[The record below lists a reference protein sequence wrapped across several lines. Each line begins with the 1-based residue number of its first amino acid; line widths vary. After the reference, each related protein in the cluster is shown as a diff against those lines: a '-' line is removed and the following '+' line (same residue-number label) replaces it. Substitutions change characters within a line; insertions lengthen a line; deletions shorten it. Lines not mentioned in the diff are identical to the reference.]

1 MAEAYGRTGEYRMV
15 RTDGPIYSAFIAKKD
30 DKSRPVYDTKAR
42 NCIRET
48 VEGLLTNTTT
58 PDNPGMLLGKVQ
70 SGKTRTFLGVIA
82 LAFDNG
88 FDVAVVFTKG
98 TNALAQQTLAR
109 LNKEFR
115 SEVER
120 DLIHIFDV
128 MSLPEPLAE
137 YELQHKLILVCK
149 KEDDNIRRLDNAIF
163 HTNPD
168 LVKKRILLIDDE
180 ADFASIGFR
189 RTRAEGIKINKIAS
203 QLDDLRRRLGQVDVL
218 QVTATPYSLY
228 LQPET
233 MVIPA
238 TQETF
243 LPVKPAFTRL
253 VPIHD
258 QYIGGQYYFEESLDT
273 DSVASHLHIPVDP
286 SELAVLKAQDR
297 RRFKIEDALTS
308 PAIASLRRAIVTFIV
323 GGFIRQWQE
332 GRAGKQRPKYSF
344 IVHSETKKGAHEWQE
359 RIVEQVVG
367 RMRTALK
374 TGDNVVR
381 RLVEA
386 AYKDLSASVELLH
399 GELPTVDDIM
409 AALDEV
415 LPMVNYTRVNSEKD
429 VLAMLDESGQL
440 KLRTPFNIFIGGQI
454 LDRGLTIANLIGFF
468 YGRSPKRFQQDTV
481 LQHSRMYGVRPK
493 EDLAVTRFYTTPDI
507 YRAMRNINDSDSALR
522 ESFEQGGDDAGVV
535 FLQADP
541 TGGVIPCS
549 PNKILLSTVTTIR
562 PEARFLPVGF
572 STDVKSRALKHVEAI
587 DGIVK
592 EFAPGENDPPFV
604 LPLETAEKI
613 IDHIRESLVMDPGF
627 SWDVKAFKAT
637 LQHLATS
644 NPDEGQREDVVCL
657 VRRNRNLGK
666 HPPGNPDR
674 LQSAP
679 DSLVERTLVGQFQG
693 NRPALFLYGQN
704 GSSQEGWNDSPF
716 WWPVLRAPSTAR
728 TVIFASDTVQ

>member
-1 MAEAYGRTGEYRMV
+1 MV
-15 RTDGPIYSAFIAKKD
+15 NADGPIYTAFINKND
-30 DKSRPVYDTKAR
+30 DKGKPVYDAKAR
-42 NCIRET
+42 DCVVET
-48 VEGLLTNTTT
+48 VEGLLTKTTT

-98 TNALAQQTLAR
+98 TKALAQQTLAR
-109 LNKEFR
+109 LNKEFK
-115 SEVER
+115 SEIES
-120 DLIHIFDV
+120 DLFHVFDI

-163 HTNPD
+163 HTNPG
-168 LVKKRILLIDDE
+168 LATKRLLLIDDE

-203 QLDDLRRRLGQVDVL
+203 QLDSLRKRLKEVDVL

-233 MVIPA
+233 MSIPA

-258 QYIGGQYYFEESLDT
+258 KYIGGEYYFEESLDVA
-273 DSVASHLHIPVDP
+273 SVASYLHVSVDP
-286 SELAVLKAQDR
+286 SELAVLKNEDR

-332 GRAGKQRPKYSF
+332 GRAGRQRPKYSF
-344 IVHSETKKGAHEWQE
+344 IVHTETKKGSHEWQE
-359 RIVEQVVG
+359 RIVEQIVA
-367 RMRTALK
+367 RMKSAVK
-374 TGDNVVR
+374 SGNNVIR
-381 RLVEA
+381 SLVEA
-386 AYKDLSASVELLH
+386 AHTDLSDSIQLLH
-399 GELPTVDDIM
+399 GDVPTVDDILM
-409 AALDEV
+409 ALGQV

-507 YRAMRNINDSDSALR
+507 YGAMRNIHEFDSALR
-522 ESFEQGGDDAGVV
+522 ESFEQGGDKAGVV
-535 FLQADP
+535 FLRADP
-541 TGGVIPCS
+541 TRGVIPCS

-572 STDVKSRALKHVEAI
+572 STDAKSRALKHVQAI
-587 DGIVK
+587 DAIIQGV
-592 EFAPGENDPPFV
+592 APGENDPPFL
-604 LPLETAEKI
+604 LPLSDAEKI
-613 IDHIRESLVMDPGF
+613 IDHIAASLVMDAGAY
-627 SWDVKAFKAT
+627 WDVKAFKAS
-637 LQHLATS
+637 LHHLARS
-644 NPDEGQREDVVCL
+644 NPDTSQRDRVACL

-679 DSLVERTLVGQFQG
+679 DSLVERKLLAQFQE
-693 NRPALFLYGQN
+693 NRPALFLYRQN
-704 GSSQEGWNDSPF
+704 GKAEDGWSGCPF
-716 WWPVLRAPSTAR
+716 WWPVLRAPSTSR
-728 TVIFASDTVQ
+728 TVIFASDTVN

>member
-1 MAEAYGRTGEYRMV
+1 MV
-15 RTDGPIYSAFIAKKD
+15 KTNGPIYSVFINKMD
-30 DKSRPVYDTKAR
+30 DKGKPVYDSDAK
-42 NCIRET
+42 NCVQET
-48 VEGLLTNTTT
+48 VDSLLTKTTT

-109 LNKEFR
+109 LNKDFKTEIE
-115 SEVER
+115 S
-120 DLIHIFDV
+120 DLIHVFDI
-128 MSLPEPLAE
+128 MSLPDPLAE
-137 YELQHKLILVCK
+137 YELQHKLIFVCK

-168 LVKKRILLIDDE
+168 LANKRILLIDDE

-203 QLDDLRRRLGQVDVL
+203 QLDALRRRLDQVDVL

-228 LQPET
+228 LQPDT
-233 MVIPA
+233 MTIPT

-253 VPIHD
+253 VPVHD
-258 QYIGGQYYFEESLDT
+258 KYIGGDYYFEESQEA
-273 DSVASHLHIPVDP
+273 DSVASYLHVPVDP
-286 SELAVLKAQDR
+286 NELAALKNEDR
-297 RRFKIEDALTS
+297 RRFKIEEALTS

-323 GGFIRQWQE
+323 GGYMRQWQE
-332 GRAGKQRPKYSF
+332 ERAGKQRPKYSF
-344 IVHSETKKGAHEWQE
+344 IVHTETKKGAHEWQE
-359 RIVEQVVG
+359 RIVEQIIA
-367 RMRTALK
+367 RMKSAVK
-374 TGDNVVR
+374 TGNKVVR
-381 RLVEA
+381 ALVEA
-386 AYKDLSASVELLH
+386 AHADLSASVKILN
-399 GELPTVDDIM
+399 GSVPTVDQIVT
-409 AALDEV
+409 ALVQV

-493 EDLAVTRFYTTPDI
+493 EDLAVTRFYTTLDI
-507 YRAMRNINDSDSALR
+507 YSAMRNIHEFDSALR
-522 ESFEQGGDDAGVV
+522 DSFEQGGDKAGVV
-535 FLQADP
+535 FLRADP
-541 TGGVIPCS
+541 TRGVIPCS

-572 STDVKSRALKHVEAI
+572 STDAKSRALKHIQAI
-587 DGIVK
+587 DAIVQK
-592 EFAPGENDPPFV
+592 LSPGENEQPF
-604 LPLETAEKI
+604 LMSLKEAEAI
-613 IDHIRESLVMDPGF
+613 IDHITDSLVMDTGY
-627 SWDVKAFKAT
+627 SWNAKAFKAS
-637 LQHLATS
+637 LDHLAKS
-644 NPDEGQREDVVCL
+644 NSEENQRGHVACL
-657 VRRNRNLGK
+657 VRRDRNLGK

-679 DSLVERTLVGQFQG
+679 DSLAERRQMAGFQG
-693 NRPALFLYGQN
+693 DRPALFLYRQN
-704 GSSQEGWNDSPF
+704 GKTEVGWNGRPF
-716 WWPVLRAPSTAR
+716 WWPVLRAPSTSP
-728 TVIFASDTVQ
+728 TVIFASDTVD